1 MFISTHTSLG
11 RVFQNS
17 FVFRCGQCS
26 AIFLSKAGLKI
37 HLVMMHKKD
46 KKEVFN
52 HQFLNS
58 DGDEDED
65 REDNSR

>member
-1 MFISTHTSLG
+1 
-11 RVFQNS
+11 
-17 FVFRCGQCS
+17 
-26 AIFLSKAGLKI
+26 
-37 HLVMMHKKD
+37 MMHKKD